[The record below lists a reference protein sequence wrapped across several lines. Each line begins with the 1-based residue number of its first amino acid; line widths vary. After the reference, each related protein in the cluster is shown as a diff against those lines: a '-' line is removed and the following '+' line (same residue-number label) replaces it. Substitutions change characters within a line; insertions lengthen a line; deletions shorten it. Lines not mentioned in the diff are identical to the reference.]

1 MGDKYKLNKGYITNY
16 LTTLTNEQLVENTL
30 TGFLITLIR
39 KKGNLC
45 SLADILSYTEKKFDT
60 LRKPDGKTYTAKSK
74 KKSIVCALS
83 SNGVFNQVKKESKK
97 VSDVAHLRVDKR
109 EGARE
114 IWEVN
119 EEESKK
125 FMLEMSA
132 KFDSQRAKLNLRK
145 RKYTGKDI
153 TTHI

>member
-1 MGDKYKLNKGYITNY
+1 MFKLDRIGDKLKLKKGYITNY
-16 LTTLTNEQLVENTL
+16 LTTLTNEQLVDNTL

-83 SNGVFNQVKKESKK
+83 SNGVFKQVKKELGK
-97 VSDVAHLRVDKR
+97 DREEANLNVDKR
-109 EGARE
+109 EGAKE

-119 EEESKK
+119 EEEYKK
-125 FMLEMSA
+125 FHTEMTA
-132 KFDSQRAKLNLRK
+132 KFD
-145 RKYTGKDI
+145 
-153 TTHI
+153 